1 MDRGA
6 YGKRPGSPFGL
17 TRAPAEAVRARVTEI
32 VDDDSDLDGA
42 SLLRP
47 EEAFL
52 VHLMAPDF
60 PADDPPIDDKSV
72 SPAVTPTGMGPRSRL
87 RRDSVA
93 KLHHSS
99 GDLSLYLPRTAL
111 DEVADHIRERCVCA
125 PQFRDGR
132 ADNDPVARRLGDAV
146 RRALRAYI
154 AYTHRNLQAPPS
166 GARGG
171 LASWQERRAKALLSG
186 KLNGDMPVARVAR
199 ECGLSAGHFARAF
212 RRSLGMAPHQ
222 WRLSFRVERA
232 KEQLARLDALLA
244 DIAID
249 CGFADQS
256 HFTRIFTKHAGCCPG
271 QWRRQNASGSRR
283 KPAGARR
290 RKISLP

>member
-6 YGKRPGSPFGL
+6 YSRRPGSPFGP
-17 TRAPAEAVRARVTEI
+17 TRATAETERAQVTEV
-32 VDDDSDLDGA
+32 VDHNPDFGA
-42 SLLRP
+42 ASPMRP

-52 VHLMAPDF
+52 VHVMAPDF
-60 PADDPPIDDKSV
+60 PAGEPPVDDKSGIA
-72 SPAVTPTGMGPRSRL
+72 PLSRL
-87 RRDSVA
+87 TRDSIA
-93 KLHHSS
+93 KLRYSS
-99 GDLSLYLPRTAL
+99 GDLAFYLPRAAL
-111 DEVADHIRERCVCA
+111 DEIADHIRERCLCG
-125 PQFRDGR
+125 PHFRDGR
-132 ADNDPVARRLGDAV
+132 AHDDPVARRLSDAV

-154 AYTHRNLQAPPS
+154 VHAYGSPRSTPP

-171 LASWQERRAKALLSG
+171 LASWQERRAKELLSG

-199 ECGLSAGHFARAF
+199 ECGLSASHFARAF

-232 KEQLARLDALLA
+232 KEQLARSGASLA

-283 KPAGARR
+283 TPVGARS